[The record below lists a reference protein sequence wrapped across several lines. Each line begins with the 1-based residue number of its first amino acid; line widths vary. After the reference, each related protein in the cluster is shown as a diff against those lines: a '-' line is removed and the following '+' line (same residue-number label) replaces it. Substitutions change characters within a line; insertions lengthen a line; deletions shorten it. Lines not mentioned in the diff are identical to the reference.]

1 MLKAIKGKKEIENIK
16 AAHIKDGAALT
27 KYLFW
32 VKNNFKKRIFTDI
45 SASQKLLNF
54 RKKN

>member
-32 VKNNFKKRIFTDI
+32 VKNNFKKRNITEI
-45 SASQKLLNF
+45 KLN
-54 RKKN
+54 KNY